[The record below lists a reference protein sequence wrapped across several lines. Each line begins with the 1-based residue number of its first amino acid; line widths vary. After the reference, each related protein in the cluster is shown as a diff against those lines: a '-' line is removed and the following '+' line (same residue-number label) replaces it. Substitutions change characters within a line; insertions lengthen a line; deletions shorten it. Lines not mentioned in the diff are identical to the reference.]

1 MTVPGHSAPTT
12 QTEGDALMSEAVD
25 SSSLTAVIGAGRM
38 GLGIAES
45 FVMAGLGVVF
55 AEVTP
60 ERAHSSPARLAER
73 MRGHAAAGLIDD
85 AALGRAA
92 QVRAADDIP
101 EAVAGADLIIE
112 CVTEDI
118 GVKEVVLRAC
128 DAAARPDAILAS
140 NTSSL
145 NIATL
150 SGFVGRPERFLGM
163 HWFNPPEWTPGVEV
177 VLGPHT
183 DRAVVDR
190 VVDLL
195 RGIGKQPSVVAG
207 GVGFIA
213 NRLQMAMFCEA
224 ARCVEEGLAS
234 PRDID
239 EVVRS
244 CFGFRLPFFGPFQIA
259 DMAGLDVYEAVVEQH
274 EQGFGD
280 RFRVPDTLRRLVRE
294 GRCGTAAGGGFY
306 DYEPGASERL
316 LVERDTL
323 YASLSGLLERRPPP
337 SFDGGEPGP

>member
-1 MTVPGHSAPTT
+1 M
-12 QTEGDALMSEAVD
+12 
-25 SSSLTAVIGAGRM
+25 
-38 GLGIAES
+38 
-45 FVMAGLGVVF
+45 
-55 AEVTP
+55 
-60 ERAHSSPARLAER
+60 
-73 MRGHAAAGLIDD
+73 
-85 AALGRAA
+85 
-92 QVRAADDIP
+92 
-101 EAVAGADLIIE
+101 
-112 CVTEDI
+112 
-118 GVKEVVLRAC
+118 
-128 DAAARPDAILAS
+128 
-140 NTSSL
+140 
-145 NIATL
+145 
-150 SGFVGRPERFLGM
+150 
-163 HWFNPPEWTPGVEV
+163 
-177 VLGPHT
+177 
-183 DRAVVDR
+183 
-190 VVDLL
+190 
-195 RGIGKQPSVVAG
+195 IGKQPCVVAG

-274 EQGFGD
+274 EQGLGE

-323 YASLSGLLERRPPP
+323 YASLSGLLEGRPPP
-337 SFDGGEPGP
+337 SFDGGRPRDRGRRPGHRNGRRGRSDGGADDRERRPGGGARRQPRHVERLRGPGLRIDVMGEERVVVLDAHASVDELTGPFDFGLITLKAPNIPDVLPALQERGLVDVFVSLGNGLVQQRVAAIVGADRLIAGTRS

>member
-1 MTVPGHSAPTT
+1 VPHRTDHANP
-12 QTEGDALMSEAVD
+12 GDALMSAAID

-45 FVMAGLGVVF
+45 FVIAGLEVVF
-55 AEVTP
+55 AEATP
-60 ERAHSSPARLAER
+60 ERAQGSPGRLAER
-73 MRGHAAAGLIDD
+73 MRGHVDAGLIDT
-85 AALGRAA
+85 AALDRVA

-101 EAVAGADLIIE
+101 GAVRDADLIIE

-128 DAAARPDAILAS
+128 DAAAQSGAILAS

-145 NIATL
+145 NIAAL
-150 SGFVGRPERFLGM
+150 SAFVGRPERFLGM

-183 DRAVVDR
+183 DRAVADR
-190 VVDLL
+190 VVELL
-195 RGIGKQPSVVAG
+195 RTIGKQPSVVAG

-274 EQGFGD
+274 EQGFGE

-337 SFDGGEPGP
+337 SFDGGEPST

>member
-1 MTVPGHSAPTT
+1 MTIPSHSAPTK
-12 QTEGDALMSEAVD
+12 QTEGDALMSAATD
-25 SSSLTAVIGAGRM
+25 SAGLTAVIGAGRM

-45 FVMAGLGVVF
+45 FVMAGLDVVF

-60 ERAHSSPARLAER
+60 ERAQGSPARLADR
-73 MRGHAAAGLIDD
+73 MRAHVDAGLIDR
-85 AALGRAA
+85 AALARVAD
-92 QVRAADDIP
+92 VRAADDLAD
-101 EAVAGADLIIE
+101 AVQGADLIIE

-118 GVKEVVLRAC
+118 GVKEGVLRAC
-128 DAAARPDAILAS
+128 DAAALPGAIRAS

-150 SGFVGRPERFLGM
+150 SGFVERPQRFLGM

-183 DRAVVDR
+183 DPAVVDR
-190 VVDLL
+190 VVELL
-195 RGIGKQPSVVAG
+195 RVIGKQPSVVAG

-224 ARCVEEGLAS
+224 TRCVEEGLAS

-274 EQGFGD
+274 EEGFGD

-294 GRCGTAAGGGFY
+294 GRCGTTAGGGFY
-306 DYEPGASERL
+306 DYEPGAGDRL
-316 LVERDTL
+316 LAERDSL
-323 YASLSGLLERRPPP
+323 YASLSGLLERQPPP
-337 SFDGGEPGP
+337 SFDGGEPRP